1 MRRKSKRHYRPRKLG
16 IRKRNSQYRSLARRN
31 ARMSAMKRRKKR
43 GDNYSQESETSPMG
57 CLLQI
62 LITIIV
68 FYIFSKIGLL

>member
-1 MRRKSKRHYRPRKLG
+1 MRRKSKRHYRPKKLG

-43 GDNYSQESETSPMG
+43 GNNYSHDSETSPMG

-62 LITIIV
+62 LIAIIV
-68 FYIFSKIGLL
+68 FYIFMMMGLL